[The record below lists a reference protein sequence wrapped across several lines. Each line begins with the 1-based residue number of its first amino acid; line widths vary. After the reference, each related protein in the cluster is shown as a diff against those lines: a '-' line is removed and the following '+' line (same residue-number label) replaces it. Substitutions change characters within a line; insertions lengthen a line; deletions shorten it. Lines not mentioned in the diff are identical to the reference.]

1 MSKQSVFYQELQAVL
16 EKPGCPICHVGRKMA
31 RGRLDALL
39 YDSVNDPES
48 RERLAQVMGF
58 CSTHSRE
65 LLTFPGERLGA
76 TIIEQAVLKEAQRR
90 LQALEPAA
98 VTGLRGWLRAGSQSP
113 DIAPLGGAG
122 PCPVC
127 ADQADIEQRS
137 MRSLVE
143 HLVGDLEAPLEQ
155 AGGLC
160 WPHLELALRTSKDSA
175 VRASL
180 VAVHSRVWQQ
190 LIDEM
195 GEFIRKR
202 DYRFSHETITGAETR
217 AVERAIAVL
226 TGEYPAF

>member
-1 MSKQSVFYQELQAVL
+1 VSKQSVFYQELQATL
-16 EKPGCPICHVGRKMA
+16 ERPGCPVCHVGRKTA

-58 CSTHSRE
+58 CSDHSRE

-76 TIIEQAVLKEAQRR
+76 TIIEQAVLKEALRR
-90 LQALEPAA
+90 LQSLGPANP
-98 VTGLRGWLRAGSQSP
+98 TGLRGWLRAGGQPP
-113 DIAPLGGAG
+113 DAAPLGVAG

-137 MRSLVE
+137 LRSLME
-143 HLVGDLEAPLEQ
+143 HLAGDLDAPLEQ

-160 WPHLELALRTSKDSA
+160 WRHLELALRTSRDSA
-175 VRASL
+175 ARASL
-180 VAVHSRVWQQ
+180 VAVHTRVWQQ
-190 LIDEM
+190 LVDEM

-202 DYRFSHETITGAETR
+202 DYRFSHETITEAETR

-226 TGEYPAF
+226 TGEYPSL

>member
-1 MSKQSVFYQELQAVL
+1 VSKQSVFYQELQGIL
-16 EKPGCPICHVGRKMA
+16 EKPGCPICHVGRKTA

-39 YDSVNDPES
+39 YDIVNDPES
-48 RERLAQVMGF
+48 REKLAQVMGF
-58 CSTHSRE
+58 CSAHSRE

-76 TIIEQAVLKEAQRR
+76 TIIEQAVLKEALQR
-90 LQALEPAA
+90 LQALGPAGP
-98 VTGLRGWLRAGSQSP
+98 TGLRGWLRAGSQPP
-113 DIAPLGGAG
+113 DAAPLGAAG

-137 MRSLVE
+137 MRSLME
-143 HLVGDLEAPLEQ
+143 HLAGDLEGPLEQ

-160 WPHLELALRTSKDSA
+160 WPHLELALRTSRDSA

-180 VAVHSRVWQQ
+180 IAVHSQVWQQ

-202 DYRFSHETITGAETR
+202 DYRFSHETITAAETR

-226 TGEYPAF
+226 TGEYPAL

>member
-1 MSKQSVFYQELQAVL
+1 VSKQSVFYQELQGIL
-16 EKPGCPICHVGRKMA
+16 EKPGCPICHVGRKTA

-48 RERLAQVMGF
+48 RERLARVMGF
-58 CSTHSRE
+58 CSAHSRE

-76 TIIEQAVLKEAQRR
+76 TIVEQAVLKEALRR
-90 LQALEPAA
+90 LQDIEPAGHS
-98 VTGLRGWLRAGSQSP
+98 GLRGWLRTGSQPS
-113 DIAPLGGAG
+113 DVAPLGVAG

-137 MRSLVE
+137 LRSLVE
-143 HLVGDLEAPLEQ
+143 HLGNDLEVPLEQ

-160 WPHLELALRTSKDSA
+160 WPHLELALRTSRDSG

-180 VAVHSRVWQQ
+180 VAVHSRIWQQ
-190 LIDEM
+190 LIDDM

-202 DYRFSHETITGAETR
+202 DYRFSHETITEVETR

-226 TGEYPAF
+226 TGEYPAL